1 MKTTYLNHCGFTVE
15 LQEMT
20 LLFDYYKG
28 TIPELPEEK
37 PLYVFVSHSHKDHF
51 NSEIFSLSHKYSN
64 ITFILSNDITIET
77 LEELIPDLA
86 LLLKDKI
93 HFVGPNERLALLQE
107 DFTITIETLKSTDAG
122 VAFLITTPKETIYH
136 AGDLNLWSWSDE
148 PEEENL
154 EMEKA
159 FKEEINKIRGR
170 HINLAFMTLDPR
182 QEERYSLGFDY
193 FMRTVS
199 VDKVYPIHCWGN
211 YEIIDKLIKDPISEN
226 YRAKIVKYR

>member
-1 MKTTYLNHCGFTVE
+1 MKTTYINHCGFAVE
-15 LQEMT
+15 LHEMT

-28 TIPELPEEK
+28 TIPELPMEK
-37 PLYVFVSHSHKDHF
+37 PLYIFVTHSHKDHF
-51 NSEIFSLSHKYSN
+51 NSEIFSLSHKYPN
-64 ITFILSNDITIET
+64 ITFILSNDITFDN
-77 LEELIPDLA
+77 LLELIPDLA
-86 LLLKDKI
+86 LVLKDKI
-93 HFVGPNERLALLQE
+93 HFIGPNENTTLIQK
-107 DFTITIETLKSTDAG
+107 DFTINIETLKSTDAG
-122 VAFLITTPKETIYH
+122 VAFLITTPSGTIYH

-154 EMEKA
+154 QMEVD

-193 FMRTVS
+193 FMRNVS

-211 YEIIDKLIKDPISEN
+211 YEIIDKLLKDPISKD
-226 YRAKIVKYR
+226 YRDQIVKYR

>member
-1 MKTTYLNHCGFTVE
+1 METTYINHCGFTVL

-20 LLFDYYKG
+20 LLFDYYNG
-28 TIPELPEEK
+28 NIPELPKEK

-51 NSEIFSLSHKYSN
+51 NSEIFSLFHKYSN
-64 ITFILSNDITIET
+64 ITYILSNDITMEG
-77 LEELIPDLA
+77 LEELIPDLL

-93 HFVGPNERLALLQE
+93 HFIGPNESLALLQE
-107 DFTITIETLKSTDAG
+107 DFSITIETLKSTDAG

-182 QEERYSLGFDY
+182 QEERYSWGFDY

-211 YEIIDKLIKDPISEN
+211 YEIIDKLLKDPISED
-226 YRAKIVKYR
+226 YRDQIVKYK